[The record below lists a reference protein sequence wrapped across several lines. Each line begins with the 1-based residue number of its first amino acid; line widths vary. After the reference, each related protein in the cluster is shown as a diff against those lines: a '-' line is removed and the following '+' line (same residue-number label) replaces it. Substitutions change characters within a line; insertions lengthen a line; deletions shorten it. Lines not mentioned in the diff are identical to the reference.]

1 MMGFCFCMDLVAWYH
16 LHAMLNCSY
25 APLARDMTSMVHE
38 GKFHASFGAR
48 RACDL
53 SLKADYQIVTKAGR
67 EEIPGGGGQM
77 VYYALNTFCKTGSNF
92 ANLSVTYG
100 IRKWNNEE
108 LLAKY
113 KEEIDKKIAAIGLV
127 VRPEGKE
134 RKIL

>member
-1 MMGFCFCMDLVAWYH
+1 MV
-16 LHAMLNCSY
+16 SY
-25 APLARDMTSMVHE
+25 ALDT
-38 GKFHASFGAR
+38 FG
-48 RACDL
+48 
-53 SLKADYQIVTKAGR
+53 
-67 EEIPGGGGQM
+67 
-77 VYYALNTFCKTGSNF
+77 KTGLNF

-127 VRPEGKE
+127 VRPEGKD